1 MEMSNKSGGSK
12 PPPPRAVQNHN
23 SQVTNANKGT
33 SGVNRPYSVAQGHRG
48 TQIAQ
53 NKGGRK

>member
-1 MEMSNKSGGSK
+1 MSKKAGSGGGK
-12 PPPPRAVQNHN
+12 PPPPRTVLNHN

-48 TQIAQ
+48 MQIAQ
-53 NKGGRK
+53 SKGGQK